1 MNVLVTGGAGFIG
14 SHTVDRLLEKGH
26 SVRVLDSLAPPVHPQ
41 AVKPDYLADGADL
54 IVGDVLSRDDLREA
68 LDGIDVVFHLAA
80 YQDCLPDFSTF
91 AFVNDGGTALLYET
105 IVRGRLPVRKVIL
118 ASSQAVYGEGKYRC
132 LKDGVIHPP
141 PRTLSQLE
149 KGDWAVRCPKCG
161 GAITHELISEDQTN
175 PHNQYA
181 VSKYCQE
188 LYALTL
194 GKRYEIPTVALRY
207 SITQGPRQSLH
218 NAYSGIL
225 RSFTLRLLEGLHP
238 VIYEDGGQLRDYV
251 YVGDVAR
258 ANLLVM
264 ESDVANYQVYNVGG
278 GDAVSVRD
286 YATAT
291 IDAFGDGGSPEIPGE
306 FRFGDSRHTVSDS
319 RRIEEL
325 GWRRTVTLREV
336 IRQYLGWIADQPEI
350 PRRRYAEAMAVMKE
364 SQVLR
369 AVKQPSASL
378 QN

>member
-41 AVKPDYLADGADL
+41 PVRPGYLADAADL
-54 IVGDVLSRDDLREA
+54 IVGDVLNREDLREA

-80 YQDCLPDFSTF
+80 RQDYLPDFSTF

-105 IVRGRLPVRKVIL
+105 IVRQQLPVHKVIL
-118 ASSQAVYGEGKYRC
+118 ASSQSVYGEGRHRC
-132 LKDGVIHPP
+132 PEHGPVYPP
-141 PRTLSQLE
+141 PRPLGQLE
-149 KGDWAVRCPKCG
+149 NGDWEVRCPHCG
-161 GAITHELISEDQTN
+161 ESITHELTDESHTN

-194 GKRYEIPTVALRY
+194 GHRYEIPTVVLRY
-207 SITQGPRQSLH
+207 SITQGPRQSFH

-225 RSFTLRLLEGLHP
+225 RSFTLRLLGGQPP

-251 YVGDVAR
+251 YVGDVAQ

-264 ESDVANYQVYNVGG
+264 ESDAANYQVYNVGG
-278 GDAVSVRD
+278 GDAISVRD
-286 YATAT
+286 YAATT
-291 IDAFGDGGSPEIPGE
+291 IDVFGEGSIPEIPGE

-319 RRIEEL
+319 RRIEKL
-325 GWRRTVTLREV
+325 GWRRTLTLREV
-336 IRQYLGWIADQPEI
+336 IREYLAWVADQPEI
-350 PRRRYAEAMAVMKE
+350 PRRSYAEAAAVMKE
-364 SQVLR
+364 AQVIR
-369 AVKQPSASL
+369 PVKQLSASL
-378 QN
+378 GT